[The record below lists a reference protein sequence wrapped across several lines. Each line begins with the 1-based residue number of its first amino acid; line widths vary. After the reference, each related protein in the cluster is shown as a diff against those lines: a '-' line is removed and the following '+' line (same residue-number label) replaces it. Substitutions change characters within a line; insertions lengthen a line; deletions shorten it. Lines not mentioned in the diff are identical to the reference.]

1 MKNKTFYNKIF
12 GGVIALL
19 AAMLLSVTVAAPMA
33 SHATSVSGNA
43 SSLDTEPSDE
53 MITDE
58 DRQSAYILILEHIRS
73 IETLYDLSQAARE
86 RIDAVFYRANVYI
99 ANTEMTVGQ
108 LNAYVAEVQG
118 DLTAAAGD
126 ASINS
131 STCEFL
137 FLANETP
144 ITEGRYGQST
154 TLVLSVINLGQE
166 NITDVVITPNV
177 STLATEWPFEI
188 ETSSDVRMIASV
200 PAADSVEQAYAYRQ
214 DISWNFMVS
223 EEALTGVYPL
233 TFHVQYYRN
242 GNIEETDLTTY
253 ADIVG
258 SPGNGSLDSSL
269 EEGGNVST
277 PRIIVTGFV
286 TEPEAVYAG
295 DTFDLTIFVQN
306 TSQETA
312 VSNIQFDLEAAKEG
326 NDANS
331 MYEAFLPTS
340 GSATIY
346 VDSIAPGATREISI
360 EMTARNDLSQKPYV
374 ITVNAD
380 YEDEDNNAYTATTN
394 VSIPVLQMARVDTG
408 EAEVLPESIAVG
420 SSANV
425 MFSIYNMGRT
435 TLYNVQV
442 AFEGETVAGGSA
454 FLGQIAPGAT
464 GNVDVMVDGIA
475 PTMDEGY
482 VTAVITYEDEAG
494 NVSTLE
500 KEVLLYVYEEYY
512 EDVYYED
519 EFYDDGMYDYEEE
532 GGGSLGTGWII
543 AIVAVVVIAV
553 IVVIIIVVSKKK
565 KKKQQALLAEL
576 ADVEE
581 L

>member
-19 AAMLLSVTVAAPMA
+19 VAMLLSVTVAAPMA

-326 NDANS
+326 SDANS

-346 VDSIAPGATREISI
+346 VDSIAPGATRD
-360 EMTARNDLSQKPYV
+360 AP
-374 ITVNAD
+374 
-380 YEDEDNNAYTATTN
+380 
-394 VSIPVLQMARVDTG
+394 
-408 EAEVLPESIAVG
+408 
-420 SSANV
+420 SSLASGV
-425 MFSIYNMGRT
+425 RFSM
-435 TLYNVQV
+435 
-442 AFEGETVAGGSA
+442 
-454 FLGQIAPGAT
+454 
-464 GNVDVMVDGIA
+464 
-475 PTMDEGY
+475 
-482 VTAVITYEDEAG
+482 
-494 NVSTLE
+494 
-500 KEVLLYVYEEYY
+500 
-512 EDVYYED
+512 
-519 EFYDDGMYDYEEE
+519 
-532 GGGSLGTGWII
+532 
-543 AIVAVVVIAV
+543 
-553 IVVIIIVVSKKK
+553 
-565 KKKQQALLAEL
+565 
-576 ADVEE
+576 
-581 L
+581 